1 LHVAILGNGITGVS
15 AALRLRELQP
25 DWKITMISGESTYH
39 YSRPALMYI
48 FMGHMRY
55 QETKPFEDSLWEEQR
70 IDLVRG
76 WVEKIDHEAKR
87 LTLTDGAVLTYD
99 RLLIATGAVSNK
111 FGWKGQDLG
120 RVQGFYS
127 LMDLKKLYESC
138 EGAERGV
145 IVGGGLIGL
154 EMAEMMHSRGLD
166 VTLLVR
172 ESSYWN
178 NILPDEES
186 AMITEEI
193 RSIGMDL
200 RLSHELEEIVDGGNG
215 EAVAVLTDGG
225 KRIDCQIVG
234 LTAGV
239 SPNKAIAE
247 ASGIP
252 CGRGVLVDWSLKAQ
266 VPDVWAAGDCAE
278 LENEGEARNT
288 IQQVWYTG
296 KAQGR
301 LAAESLA
308 GQDVTYDPGIWFNSA
323 KFLDIEYQ
331 TYGQVGFHL
340 PGEEHIVWQDKAAK
354 KLFRIVHI
362 AGRLVGINALG
373 MRWRHKVAETWLRED
388 RDVDYVLAH
397 LDEAGFDPEFY
408 PRLEGTIRSTL
419 KSQLAAAGRS

>member
-1 LHVAILGNGITGVS
+1 MHVAILGNGITGVS

-48 FMGHMRY
+48 YMGHMRY
-55 QETKPFEDSLWEEQR
+55 KETKPYEDSFWEEER

-76 WVEKIDHEAKR
+76 WVSSIETEGKKLCFA
-87 LTLTDGAVLTYD
+87 DGQQLDYD

-111 FGWKGQDLG
+111 FGWKGQDLE

-127 LMDLKKLYESC
+127 LMDLKKLYESS

-154 EMAEMMHSRGLD
+154 EMAEMLHSRGIA

-178 NILPDEES
+178 NVLPDEES

-193 RSIGMDL
+193 RSNGMDL

-225 KRIDCQIVG
+225 TRIDCQVVG

-247 ASGIP
+247 ASGVP
-252 CGRGVLVDWSLKAQ
+252 CGRGVLVDWSLKTEA
-266 VPDVWAAGDCAE
+266 PDVWAAGDCAE
-278 LENEGEARNT
+278 LVNEGEARNT

-296 KAQGR
+296 KGQGR
-301 LAAESLA
+301 LAAESIA
-308 GQDVTYDPGIWFNSA
+308 GETAVYDPGIWFNSA

-331 TYGQVGFHL
+331 TYGQVGFRL

-362 AGRLVGINALG
+362 SGRLVGINALG

-397 LDEAGFDPEFY
+397 LHEAGFDPEFY
-408 PRLEGTIRSTL
+408 PRLEAAIRSSL
-419 KSQLAAAGRS
+419 KGQLAAQGGN

>member
-1 LHVAILGNGITGVS
+1 MHVAILGNGITGVS

-48 FMGHMRY
+48 YMGHMRY
-55 QETKPFEDSLWEEQR
+55 KETKPYEDSFWEEER
-70 IDLVRG
+70 IDLVRA
-76 WVEKIDHEAKR
+76 WVAGIDTEAKR
-87 LTLTDGAVLTYD
+87 LEFADGDGLDYD
-99 RLLIATGAVSNK
+99 RLLIATGAQPNK

-127 LMDLKKLYESC
+127 LMDLKKLYESS

-154 EMAEMMHSRGLD
+154 EMAEMLHSRGIA

-186 AMITEEI
+186 AMITDEI
-193 RSIGMDL
+193 RSVGMDL
-200 RLSHELEEIVDGGNG
+200 RLSHELEEIVDGGAG
-215 EAVAVLTDGG
+215 EAVAVLTNGG
-225 KRIDCQIVG
+225 ERIDCQVVG

-239 SPNKAIAE
+239 GPNKAIAE

-252 CGRGVLVDWSLKAQ
+252 CGRGVLVDWSLASQ
-266 VPDVWAAGDCAE
+266 APDVWAAGDCAE
-278 LENEGEARNT
+278 LVNDGEARNT

-296 KAQGR
+296 RSQGR

-308 GQDVTYDPGIWFNSA
+308 GEDVTYDPGIWFNSA

-362 AGRLVGINALG
+362 GGRLVGINALG
-373 MRWRHKVAETWLRED
+373 MRWRHRIAEAWLREE
-388 RDVDYVLAH
+388 RDVAYVLAH
-397 LDEAGFDPEFY
+397 LEDAGFEPEFFT
-408 PRLEGTIRSTL
+408 RLEQTIRVHLERKLS
-419 KSQLAAAGRS
+419 AAGGK